1 MPVPCSNSACV
12 KLVTAVESPNL
23 ARFTACDAFQVW
35 IYEEAGTSEDSNIY
49 VHHDIML
56 PAFPLSLAWM
66 DCRPTGDAQSG
77 NLAAVGT
84 MSPGIEIW

>member
-1 MPVPCSNSACV
+1 MLTAFTVLTAFMA
-12 KLVTAVESPNL
+12 KL
-23 ARFTACDAFQVW
+23 QVW
-35 IYEEAGTSEDSNIY
+35 IYEDAAGGDESNIY

-66 DCRPTGDAQSG
+66 NCRPSGDAEPG

-84 MSPGIEIW
+84 MSPGVEIW

>member
-1 MPVPCSNSACV
+1 MPLPCSNSAC
-12 KLVTAVESPNL
+12 TAVHLPHL
-23 ARFTACDAFQVW
+23 TDVTVLDALQIW
-35 IYEEAGTSEDSNIY
+35 IYEEAGSSEDSNIY

-66 DCRPTGDAQSG
+66 DCRPAGDAQSG

>member
-1 MPVPCSNSACV
+1 MDFDFS
-12 KLVTAVESPNL
+12 LYL
-23 ARFTACDAFQVW
+23 QVW
-35 IYEEAGTSEDSNIY
+35 IYEDAGGNDESNIY

-66 DCRPTGDAQSG
+66 DCRPSGGSQAG

>member
-1 MPVPCSNSACV
+1 MSFPCSNAACQLQHSCAFA
-12 KLVTAVESPNL
+12 KLGTSHSVRCL
-23 ARFTACDAFQVW
+23 AQVW

-66 DCRPTGDAQSG
+66 DCRPAGDAQSG